1 MSHDPLVI
9 HLKDPAHRH
18 VRHDARAHRE
28 ESPTPLYGA
37 PPRSGTPLR
46 AYKQLAVVLLVG
58 AVLIAGGWGV
68 YLFMSQ
74 EKIGEPVSP
83 AEAAQL
89 EGVIAQVGK
98 LMLLPENEQPAIA
111 TVTDLNP
118 LSGQAFFANASIGD
132 VVLMYKG
139 ARKAILYSPQ
149 KNKIIEVAPI
159 TTDTAL

>member
-1 MSHDPLVI
+1 
-9 HLKDPAHRH
+9 
-18 VRHDARAHRE
+18 
-28 ESPTPLYGA
+28 
-37 PPRSGTPLR
+37 
-46 AYKQLAVVLLVG
+46 
-58 AVLIAGGWGV
+58 
-68 YLFMSQ
+68 MSQ